1 MLKIYI
7 SYIFKLQKNSI
18 LVIFF
23 RINAYK
29 ITYLLVVAKAIEKER
44 VLLLI
49 EQ

>member
-7 SYIFKLQKNSI
+7 SYIFKLQKNLI
-18 LVIFF
+18 LVISF

-29 ITYLLVVAKAIEKER
+29 ITYLLVVAKAIKKER